1 MPYALRRRPTPSRP
15 LSDMNVTPFIDVLLV
30 LLIML
35 IMAVPVATHV
45 TDIDLPSG
53 PGPFVPNDIEN
64 TVAIDAGDRL
74 YLNGNAVNRDD
85 LSRMVQAASALPHEL
100 LLRFEPD
107 AHASYDAS
115 AKTIALIKDSGVE
128 HLAFIGNERHRSFN
142 AD

>member
-107 AHASYDAS
+107 DSASFDAS
-115 AKTIALIKDSGVE
+115 AKTIALIKNSGATRFAFAGN
-128 HLAFIGNERHRSFN
+128 HLHKDFGN
-142 AD
+142 